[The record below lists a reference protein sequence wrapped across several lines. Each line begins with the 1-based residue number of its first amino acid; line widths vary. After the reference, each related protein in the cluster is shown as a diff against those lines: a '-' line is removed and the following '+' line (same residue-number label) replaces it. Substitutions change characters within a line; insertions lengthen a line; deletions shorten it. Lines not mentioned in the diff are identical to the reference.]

1 MSNQEALQ
9 EQIQKLMKERDA
21 YAEALATSNAAFV
34 DKVKEFSIIKRI
46 SDSISWSHDKQRI
59 CTEIVDLIIDETT
72 AENCSLW
79 LIDPDERFLVL
90 VAARGQENSKPKYFP
105 PASAR
110 QRKMKVGEGA
120 AGWVAEH
127 GTSLLIEDVS
137 KSSIFVHIESK
148 VSRRIQS
155 LLCLPIKGR
164 GNTLGVLN
172 LSHPD
177 IGAFSEENERVLQL
191 ITDQAGIVITNYF
204 LFEEIESFNRKLEY
218 KVEVRARNLR
228 MSEERY
234 ARAVAAGKV
243 GIWDW
248 KVGSWWLY
256 VAPNLKAMLGFS
268 DHEISNNLKDWLK
281 LIHPEDRKGLLR
293 RLSTQLR
300 GQSPVYEGEHRMFHK
315 NGQII
320 WFFVRGAAVFNEK
333 GQILRLSGSN
343 TDITQ
348 RKEAELELQKAQ
360 EASLAQAHAVG
371 RAEFATGVLHNIA
384 NVLNSVNVTGNT
396 IQEFVSRSR
405 LPQLARAFAM
415 LTDHSENLLDFLTKD
430 AKGTKLPEYL
440 TRVGGVI
447 DKDFRE
453 MQRLVR
459 EINDKIHLM
468 RDVIETQQTHA
479 KNNQRVAEED
489 LSKLVEDAL
498 KIQME
503 SLNKHDIR
511 IHRRFKPVPRIRLA
525 IASFLHVLINLLKNA
540 IEAMENSPPSEK
552 NLYLELAVEDGW
564 IVLKVADSGEGINK
578 ENMKSL
584 FQHGFT
590 TKKYGHG
597 FGLHFCRGSIEDMG
611 GTIHAYSDG
620 PGHGATFVISLPAPT
635 VQPDEALD
643 GTGAASV
650 IG

>member
-1 MSNQEALQ
+1 MTQEAALQ
-9 EQIQKLMKERDA
+9 AEIQKLTRERDA

-79 LIDPDERFLVL
+79 LLDPDEKFLIL
-90 VAARGQENSKPKYFP
+90 VSARGQENTKPKYFP
-105 PASAR
+105 PASKL
-110 QRKMKVGEGA
+110 QRKMKIGDGA

-137 KSSIFVHIESK
+137 KSSIFVPIESK
-148 VSRRIQS
+148 VSNRIQS

-177 IGAFSEENERVLQL
+177 IGAFSQENERVLQL
-191 ITDQAGIVITNYF
+191 ITDQAGIVLTNYF

-248 KVGSWWLY
+248 KIGSWWLY

-268 DHEISNNLKDWLK
+268 DHEITNNLKDWLK
-281 LIHPEDRKGLLR
+281 LIHPEDRQSLFR
-293 RLSTQLR
+293 RIMEQLAHE
-300 GQSPVYEGEHRMFHK
+300 PHVYEGEHRMFHK
-315 NGQII
+315 DGRIV
-320 WFFVRGAAVFNEK
+320 WFFVRGAAVLDDK
-333 GQILRLSGSN
+333 GRVIRLSGSN

-348 RKEAELELQKAQ
+348 RKKAEIELQKAQ
-360 EASLAQAHAVG
+360 ETSLAQAHTVG

-384 NVLNSVNVTGNT
+384 NVLNSVNVTGNF
-396 IQEFVSRSR
+396 IQELVSRSR
-405 LPQLARAFAM
+405 IPLLSRAFTLLEAN
-415 LTDHSENLLDFLTKD
+415 TDNLVTFLTED
-430 AKGTKLPEYL
+430 AKGSKLPEYL

-447 DKDFRE
+447 EKDFKE
-453 MQRLVR
+453 LQRLVL

-479 KNNQRVAEED
+479 KNNERLEAQDIA
-489 LSKLVEDAL
+489 KLTEDAL

-503 SLNKHDIR
+503 AIKKHAIR
-511 IHRRFKPVPRIRLA
+511 IHRNYRPIPKVTIPTS
-525 IASFLHVLINLLKNA
+525 SFLHVLINLLKNA
-540 IEAMENSPPSEK
+540 IEAMEECPPSRK
-552 NLYLELAVEDGW
+552 NLQIDISEEDNW
-564 IVLKVADSGEGINK
+564 VVLKISDSGVGISEPNIK
-578 ENMKSL
+578 NL

-597 FGLHFCRGSIEDMG
+597 FGLHFCRNAIEAMG
-611 GTIHAYSDG
+611 GTIRASSGGKDN
-620 PGHGATFVISLPAPT
+620 GATFILSLPVHHHVT
-635 VQPDEALD
+635 VTVEDDSESL
-643 GTGAASV
+643 TGHH
-650 IG
+650 